1 MNRRT
6 FLAAGLAA
14 PLPWALSLATACRP
28 LGSRS
33 AGTTP
38 VSPSPTTAM
47 TKRLP
52 KVQIRPDRMIRVV
65 TGLRPYRPSGFVVRA
80 EKLGEKL
87 LVHNYGHGGGGVTL
101 SWGSAHLA
109 VEEAVQSGARRYAVL
124 GCGVLGLSTA
134 ILLQRRG
141 LAVTMYAKDRPP
153 NTTSNVAGAQWSPF
167 SVYDSE
173 LITSAF
179 AGQLE
184 RAARLSYRYFQD
196 LVGDSYGVRWLPNY
210 EISHAP
216 IHVMSPDGPFGRFL
230 DLYPSIETLTPST
243 NPFGTAF
250 GLRFMT
256 MFIEPPVYLNA
267 LLRDFL
273 IAGGRIET
281 REFRAR
287 EELLGLSEPVIVN
300 CTGLGSRALFGDE
313 ELGPIKG
320 QLVFLLPQTEIEYI
334 VLSGHS
340 YMFPRR
346 DGILLGGS
354 FEHDNWNL
362 EPDPQVTARI
372 LEEHRLLFERMA

>member
-6 FLAAGLAA
+6 FLAAGLAG
-14 PLPWALSLATACRP
+14 PLSLVACRP
-28 LGSRS
+28 YRPG
-33 AGTTP
+33 ATGTLPTALVP
-38 VSPSPTTAM
+38 STSPM
-47 TKRLP
+47 LKRLP
-52 KVQIRPDRMIRVV
+52 KVNVRRDRMIRVV

-141 LAVTMYAKDRPP
+141 LAVTLYAKDRPP
-153 NTTSNVAGAQWSPF
+153 NTTSNIAGAQWSPF
-167 SVYDSE
+167 SVFDSH
-173 LITSAF
+173 LISPAF
-179 AGQLE
+179 ASQFE

-196 LVGDSYGVRWLPNY
+196 LVGETYGVRWLPNY
-210 EISHAP
+210 EVSSAP
-216 IHVMSPDGPFGRFL
+216 IDAMSPEGFLAPIL
-230 DLYPSIETLTPST
+230 DLYPTLETLAPQD
-243 NPFGTAF
+243 NPFGTAY

-273 IAGGRIET
+273 VAGGRIET

-300 CTGLGSRALFGDE
+300 CTGLGSRMLFGDE

-334 VLSGHS
+334 VISNRA

-354 FEHDNWNL
+354 FEHGNWNL
-362 EPDPQVTARI
+362 EPDPEVTARI
-372 LEEHRLLFERMA
+372 LEEHRLLYERMA

>member
-14 PLPWALSLATACRP
+14 PLPLALALGLPGCRP
-28 LGSRS
+28 FGSRS
-33 AGTTP
+33 AATP
-38 VSPSPTTAM
+38 VPPSTM
-47 TKRLP
+47 IKRLP
-52 KVQIRPDRMIRVV
+52 KVQIRQDRMIRIV

-124 GCGVLGLSTA
+124 GCGVVGLSTA

-153 NTTSNVAGAQWSPF
+153 NTTSNAAGAQWSPF
-167 SVYDSE
+167 SVFDSHQ
-173 LITSAF
+173 ITPAF
-179 AGQLE
+179 ADQLE
-184 RAARLSYRYFQD
+184 RASRLSYRYFQD
-196 LVGDSYGVRWLPNY
+196 LVGDAYGVRWIPNY
-210 EISHAP
+210 EIGSEP
-216 IHVMSPDGPFGRFL
+216 IHVMSPEGPFGRFL
-230 DLYPSIETLTPST
+230 DLYPSRETLAPPD
-243 NPFGTAF
+243 NPFGTAY

-256 MFIEPPVYLNA
+256 MFIETPVYLNA

-273 IAGGRIET
+273 VAGGRIET
-281 REFRAR
+281 REFQAR
-287 EELLGLSEPVIVN
+287 EELLGLPEPVIVN
-300 CTGLGSRALFGDE
+300 CTGLGSRTLFGDE
-313 ELGPIKG
+313 ALGPIKG
-320 QLVFLLPQTEIEYI
+320 QLVFLLPQAEIDYI
-334 VLSGHS
+334 VISGHS

-354 FEHDNWNL
+354 FEHDNWDL
-362 EPDPQVTARI
+362 APDPQVTERI
-372 LEEHRLLFERMA
+372 LAEHRLLFERMA

>member
-14 PLPWALSLATACRP
+14 PLPLALAACRP
-28 LGSRS
+28 FAAHS

-38 VSPSPTTAM
+38 ATSPTPTSVM
-47 TKRLP
+47 MKRLP
-52 KVQIRPDRMIRVV
+52 KVHIRRDRMIRVV

-141 LAVTMYAKDRPP
+141 YAVTMYAKDRPP

-167 SVYDSE
+167 SVFDSAQ
-173 LITSAF
+173 ISPAF

-196 LVGDSYGVRWLPNY
+196 LVGDTYGVRWLPNY
-210 EISHAP
+210 EVSSAP
-216 IHVMSPDGPFGRFL
+216 IHIMSPEGPFSRIL
-230 DLYPSIETLTPST
+230 DLYPSLETLAPPD
-243 NPFGTAF
+243 NPFGTAY

-273 IAGGRIET
+273 LAGGRIET

-287 EELLGLSEPVIVN
+287 EELLGLAEPVIVN
-300 CTGLGSRALFGDE
+300 CTGLGSRALFGDK

-334 VLSGHS
+334 VIAGHA

-362 EPDPQVTARI
+362 EPDPEVTARI
-372 LEEHRLLFERMA
+372 LEEHRLLFERLG